1 MPNFNHNF
9 DIQSVEVTV
18 GRDTI
23 KLETGLIAKQADGAV
38 VASMGDTRIL
48 ATAVSTKEQ
57 KPGISDFTPLTVNY
71 KERTYAAG
79 KIPGGFF
86 KREGKASKKETL
98 SSRIIDRTMRP
109 IFPEGFACETNVTA
123 MVVSADP
130 NNDADILSV
139 LASSASVVISSI
151 PFNEPVAAV
160 RIGRINGEYI
170 VNPTKE
176 EQALPECD
184 MDLTIAGSAQ
194 GILMVEGGAKE
205 VEEDAIIRAMEV
217 AKPEIDKMCAAQLKL
232 RELAGKPKFEY
243 VVEKLPQEVVDLANG
258 AFREEAKKILHAF
271 SDKQTRDTQVAQLK
285 KNFAD
290 QLTEQY
296 GDNAAT
302 YAGIALENIMY
313 EESRNLVLHEGVRVD
328 GRKPTEIR
336 PLSSLVG
343 YLPRAHGSA
352 VFTRG
357 QTQSL
362 AVVTLGTKDDQQMVE
377 GLEDTSYERFMLHY
391 NFPGFATG
399 ECKPDRSPGRREIG
413 HGELARRALMP
424 LIPSEEEF
432 PYTIRVVSDIT
443 ESNGSS
449 SMASVCGGSLA
460 LFDAGV
466 PMKSPCSGIAM
477 GAISGEGKFVVLS
490 DIMGLEDHLGDM
502 DFKLTGSRKGI
513 TAFQMDVKLKTG
525 MPLDV
530 LRQAIKQATEGRM
543 FIMDHMEKT
552 IAEPRKEVSPYAPVI
567 YKLQIPVDKIGAVIG
582 PGGKNIKRIT
592 ESTGTKIDIEESGV
606 VTIAAANA
614 EKLNQAKAEIEMM
627 TAEPEVNKIY
637 KGKVVSIQPFG
648 AFVEILPGKDGL
660 LHISEIAKH
669 RINKVEDMLK
679 LGEIVEVKCVEIDN
693 NGKVRLS
700 RKALLK

>member
-1 MPNFNHNF
+1 MQNFNHKY
-9 DIQSVEVTV
+9 DIQNVEVTV
-18 GRDTI
+18 GNQTI

-38 VASMGDTRIL
+38 VATMGETMVM
-48 ATAVSTKEQ
+48 AAAVSTKEQ
-57 KPGISDFTPLTVNY
+57 KPGISDFMPLTVNY

-86 KREGKASKKETL
+86 KREGRASKKETL
-98 SSRIIDRTMRP
+98 SSRIIDRTIRP
-109 IFPEGFACETNVTA
+109 VFPEGFACETGVTA
-123 MVVSADP
+123 MVISSDEK
-130 NNDADILSV
+130 NDADILSV
-139 LASSASVVISSI
+139 LASSAALVISNI

-160 RIGRINGEYI
+160 RIGRKDGVYI

-176 EQALPECD
+176 EQETCD
-184 MDLTIAGSAQ
+184 MDLVIAGSKQ
-194 GILMVEGGAKE
+194 GLLMVEGGAKE
-205 VEEDAIIRAMEV
+205 VEEEAIIKAMET
-217 AKPEIDKMCAAQLKL
+217 AKPEIDKMCDAQLKL

-243 VVEKLPQEVVDLANG
+243 VVERLPQEVVDLANG
-258 AFREEAKKILHAF
+258 KFREEAKTILHAF
-271 SDKQTRDTQVAQLK
+271 SDKQTRDNQVAALK
-285 KNFAD
+285 KSFTEE
-290 QLTEQY
+290 LTATY
-296 GDNAAT
+296 GDNAST

-343 YLPRAHGSA
+343 LLPRAHGSA
-352 VFTRG
+352 LFTRG

-362 AVVTLGTKDDQQMVE
+362 AVATLGTPDDKQMVE
-377 GLEDTSYERFMLHY
+377 GLDDTTYERFMLHY
-391 NFPGFATG
+391 NFPGFSTG

-413 HGELARRALMP
+413 HGELARRALLP

-432 PYTIRVVSDIT
+432 PYTIRVVSDIM

-466 PMKSPCSGIAM
+466 PLKSPCSGIAM

-525 MPLDV
+525 IPLDV
-530 LRQAIKQATEGRM
+530 LTQAIRQATEGRM

-552 IAEPRKEVSPYAPVI
+552 IAAPKENISRFAPI
-567 YKLQIPVDKIGAVIG
+567 IFKMRIPVDKIGALIG

-592 ESTGTKIDIEESGV
+592 EATEAKIDIEEDGT
-606 VTIAAANA
+606 VTIAAANSDR
-614 EKLNQAKAEIEMM
+614 LDQAKAEIEMM
-627 TAEPEVNKIY
+627 TAEAEVNKIY

-660 LHISEIAKH
+660 LHISEIEKH
-669 RINKVEDMLK
+669 RINKVEDVLH
-679 LGEIVEVKCVEIDN
+679 LGDIVEVKCVEIDN

>member
-9 DIQSVEVTV
+9 DIQSVEVTI

-23 KLETGLIAKQADGAV
+23 KLETGLIAKQSDGAV
-38 VASMGDTRIL
+38 VATMGDTTVL

-123 MVVSADP
+123 MVLSSDEIH
-130 NNDADILSV
+130 DADILSV

-170 VNPTKE
+170 VNPTKA

-194 GILMVEGGAKE
+194 GLLMVEGGAKE
-205 VEEDAIIRAMEV
+205 VEEEAIIKAMEV

-243 VVEKLPQEVVDLANG
+243 VVEKLPQEVVDKANG
-258 AFREEAKKILHAF
+258 NFRETAKQILHAF
-271 SDKQTRDTQVAQLK
+271 SDKQTRDTQVAKLK
-285 KNFAD
+285 ASF
-290 QLTEQY
+290 TEELAAAY

-336 PLSSLVG
+336 PLSSMVG
-343 YLPRAHGSA
+343 LLPRAHGSA
-352 VFTRG
+352 LFTRG

-362 AVVTLGTKDDQQMVE
+362 AVATLGTKDDQQMVE
-377 GLEDTSYERFMLHY
+377 GLDDISYERFMLHY

-424 LIPSEEEF
+424 LIPSEAEF
-432 PYTIRVVSDIT
+432 PYTIRVVSDIM

-466 PMKSPCSGIAM
+466 PMKSACSGIAM

-525 MPLDV
+525 IPLDV
-530 LRQAIKQATEGRM
+530 LRQAIAQATQGRM

-552 IAEPRKEVSPYAPVI
+552 IAEPKKEISRFAPVI
-567 YKLQIPVDKIGAVIG
+567 FKMRIPVDKIGAVIG

-592 ESTGTKIDIEESGV
+592 ESTGAKIDIEEDGTV
-606 VTIAAANA
+606 LIASANA
-614 EKLNQAKAEIEMM
+614 DKLDQAKAEIDMI

-660 LHISEIAKH
+660 LHISEIEKH
-669 RINKVEDMLK
+669 RINKVEDVLK
-679 LGEIVEVKCVEIDN
+679 LGDIVEVKCVEIDN